1 MTLGV
6 AALVAAIV
14 GCGEE
19 EDPPE
24 PPQFAAP
31 IIECADSQ
39 DPDVEGRIVS
49 EVSIQITDPD
59 RDLLTD
65 GEDAPEGTF
74 DSLPI
79 VLTDE
84 DADQRFSWQ
93 PSEME
98 NRIRCEREHHLVVHA
113 RDAEGNEETFD
124 ERITKDG
131 DS

>member
-1 MTLGV
+1 M
-6 AALVAAIV
+6 AALLAAIV
-14 GCGEE
+14 GCGGEE

-24 PPQFAAP
+24 PPQFANP
-31 IIECADSQ
+31 EIECAESQ
-39 DPDVEGRIVS
+39 DPDVDGRIVS
-49 EVSIQITDPD
+49 KVSIEITDPD

-65 GEDAPEGTF
+65 GDGGPEGTF

-79 VLTDE
+79 ALTDE

-113 RDAEGNEETFD
+113 RDAEDNEATFD
-124 ERITKDG
+124 ERVTNDG